1 MIEEQ
6 DRAYKESLEIDR
18 KKVCDREEEVGGA
31 RWRWWREEEVGGGR
45 GMKWRE
51 EVEEEEVGG

>member
-18 KKVCDREEEVGGA
+18 KKECDREEEVGGA
-31 RWRWWREEEVGGGR
+31 RWRW
-45 GMKWRE
+45 
-51 EVEEEEVGG
+51 